1 MNNYFIILASGQSKR
16 FNSKKP
22 KQFNIYKNKALFKHS
37 LEKAMKSKLFKKIIL
52 VVNNKKSIIREY
64 KFLISLKKNRN
75 RKSENKS
82 IAEGYRENSNLI
94 DSSLNVDTLYIC
106 PELFVGEN
114 NEELIRKFENKNIRI
129 VQVALKVFKEIS
141 YRDKPDGIISIFDVN
156 KNKLPKTISG
166 PILIPDQI
174 EKPGN
179 LGTMIRT
186 SKSFGINNILL
197 SDEITDV
204 YNPNVI
210 RASIGHLFDSNISS
224 GSNDEI
230 ISLLEAN
237 DYQVLLLDPEGDESL
252 EGFIPNQNFA
262 LVVGAEQYGIS
273 DNWFNSNY
281 TSLFIRSTNNVDSIN
296 ASTAAAIAMWELTK

>member
-1 MNNYFIILASGQSKR
+1 MSNSINKYIESLNN
-16 FNSKKP
+16 P
-22 KQFNIYKNKALFKHS
+22 
-37 LEKAMKSKLFKKIIL
+37 
-52 VVNNKKSIIREY
+52 EY

-94 DSSLNVDTLYIC
+94 DSILNVDTLYIC
-106 PELFVGEN
+106 PEFFVGEN
-114 NEELIRKFENKNIRI
+114 NEKLIRKFKNKNIRI
-129 VQVALKVFKEIS
+129 VKVASKVFKEIS
-141 YRDKPDGIISIFDVN
+141 YRDKPDGMISVFDVN

-210 RASIGHLFDSNISS
+210 RASIGHIFNSNISS

-237 DYQVLLLDPEGDESL
+237 GYQVLLLDPEGDESL
-252 EGFIPNQNFA
+252 EGFVPNQNFA

-273 DNWFNSNY
+273 INWFNSNY
-281 TSLFIRSTNNVDSIN
+281 ISLFIRSTNNVDSIN
-296 ASTAAAIAMWELTK
+296 ASSAAAIAMWELTK

>member
-1 MNNYFIILASGQSKR
+1 MSNSINKYIESLNN
-16 FNSKKP
+16 P
-22 KQFNIYKNKALFKHS
+22 
-37 LEKAMKSKLFKKIIL
+37 
-52 VVNNKKSIIREY
+52 EY

-82 IAEGYRENSNLI
+82 IAEGYRENSSLI

-106 PELFVGEN
+106 PEFFVGEN
-114 NEELIRKFENKNIRI
+114 NEKLITKFENKNIRI
-129 VQVALKVFKEIS
+129 VKVASKVFKEIS
-141 YRDKPDGIISIFDVN
+141 YRDKPDGMISVFDVN

-197 SDEITDV
+197 SDEI
-204 YNPNVI
+204 
-210 RASIGHLFDSNISS
+210 
-224 GSNDEI
+224 

-237 DYQVLLLDPEGDESL
+237 GYQVLLLDPEGDESL
-252 EGFIPNQNFA
+252 EGFVPKQNFA

-273 DNWFNSNY
+273 INWFNSNY
-281 TSLFIRSTNNVDSIN
+281 ISLFIRSTNNVDSIN
-296 ASTAAAIAMWELTK
+296 ASSAAAIAMWELTK

>member
-1 MNNYFIILASGQSKR
+1 MRNSINKYIESLNN
-16 FNSKKP
+16 P
-22 KQFNIYKNKALFKHS
+22 
-37 LEKAMKSKLFKKIIL
+37 
-52 VVNNKKSIIREY
+52 EY

-82 IAEGYRENSNLI
+82 IAEGYRENSSLI
-94 DSSLNVDTLYIC
+94 DSRLNVDTLYIC
-106 PELFVGEN
+106 PEFFVGEN
-114 NEELIRKFENKNIRI
+114 NEKLIRKFKNKNIRI
-129 VQVALKVFKEIS
+129 VKVASKVFKEIS
-141 YRDKPDGIISIFDVN
+141 YRDKPDGMISVFDVN

-210 RASIGHLFDSNISS
+210 RASIGHIFNSNISS

-237 DYQVLLLDPEGDESL
+237 GYQVLLLDPEGDESI
-252 EGFIPNQNFA
+252 EGFVPNQNFA

-273 DNWFNSNY
+273 INWFNSNY
-281 TSLFIRSTNNVDSIN
+281 ISLFIRSTNNVDSIN
-296 ASTAAAIAMWELTK
+296 ASSAAAIAMWELTK

>member
-1 MNNYFIILASGQSKR
+1 MSNSINKYIESLNN
-16 FNSKKP
+16 P
-22 KQFNIYKNKALFKHS
+22 
-37 LEKAMKSKLFKKIIL
+37 
-52 VVNNKKSIIREY
+52 EY

-106 PELFVGEN
+106 PEFFVGEN
-114 NEELIRKFENKNIRI
+114 NEKLIRKFKNKNIRI
-129 VQVALKVFKEIS
+129 VKVASKVFKEIS
-141 YRDKPDGIISIFDVN
+141 YRDKPDGMISVFDVN
-156 KNKLPKTISG
+156 KNKLPKTIS
-166 PILIPDQI
+166 DQI

-210 RASIGHLFDSNISS
+210 RASIGHIFNSNISS

>member
-1 MNNYFIILASGQSKR
+1 M
-16 FNSKKP
+16 
-22 KQFNIYKNKALFKHS
+22 
-37 LEKAMKSKLFKKIIL
+37 
-52 VVNNKKSIIREY
+52 
-64 KFLISLKKNRN
+64 
-75 RKSENKS
+75 
-82 IAEGYRENSNLI
+82 
-94 DSSLNVDTLYIC
+94 NVDTLYIC
-106 PELFVGEN
+106 PEFFVGEN
-114 NEELIRKFENKNIRI
+114 NEKLIRKFKNKNIRI
-129 VQVALKVFKEIS
+129 VKVASKVFKEIS
-141 YRDKPDGIISIFDVN
+141 YRDKPDGMISVFDVN

-210 RASIGHLFDSNISS
+210 RASIGHIFNSNISS

-273 DNWFNSNY
+273 INWFNSNY
-281 TSLFIRSTNNVDSIN
+281 ISLFIRSTNNVDSIN
-296 ASTAAAIAMWELTK
+296 ASSAAAIAMWELTK

>member
-1 MNNYFIILASGQSKR
+1 MC
-16 FNSKKP
+16 
-22 KQFNIYKNKALFKHS
+22 
-37 LEKAMKSKLFKKIIL
+37 
-52 VVNNKKSIIREY
+52 IRD
-64 KFLISLKKNRN
+64 R
-75 RKSENKS
+75 
-82 IAEGYRENSNLI
+82 
-94 DSSLNVDTLYIC
+94 
-106 PELFVGEN
+106 
-114 NEELIRKFENKNIRI
+114 
-129 VQVALKVFKEIS
+129 
-141 YRDKPDGIISIFDVN
+141 
-156 KNKLPKTISG
+156 SG

-210 RASIGHLFDSNISS
+210 RASIGHLFSSNISS

-237 DYQVLLLDPEGDESL
+237 GYQVLLLDPEGDESL
-252 EGFIPNQNFA
+252 EGFVPNQNFA

-273 DNWFNSNY
+273 INWFNSNY
-281 TSLFIRSTNNVDSIN
+281 ISLFIRSTNNVDSIN
-296 ASTAAAIAMWELTK
+296 ASSAAAIAMWELTK

>member
-1 MNNYFIILASGQSKR
+1 MSNSINKYIESLNN
-16 FNSKKP
+16 P
-22 KQFNIYKNKALFKHS
+22 
-37 LEKAMKSKLFKKIIL
+37 
-52 VVNNKKSIIREY
+52 EY

-94 DSSLNVDTLYIC
+94 NSSLNVDTLYIC
-106 PELFVGEN
+106 PEFFVGEN
-114 NEELIRKFENKNIRI
+114 NEKLITKFEKKNIRI
-129 VQVALKVFKEIS
+129 VKVASKVFKEIS
-141 YRDKPDGIISIFDVN
+141 YRDKPDGMISVFDVN

-210 RASIGHLFDSNISS
+210 RASIGHIFNTNISS

-237 DYQVLLLDPEGDESL
+237 GYQVLLLDPEGDESI
-252 EGFIPNQNFA
+252 EGFVPNQNFA

-273 DNWFNSNY
+273 INWFNSNY
-281 TSLFIRSTNNVDSIN
+281 ISLFIRSTNNVDSIN
-296 ASTAAAIAMWELTK
+296 ASSAAAIAMWELTK

>member
-1 MNNYFIILASGQSKR
+1 MSNSVNKHIESLNN
-16 FNSKKP
+16 P
-22 KQFNIYKNKALFKHS
+22 
-37 LEKAMKSKLFKKIIL
+37 
-52 VVNNKKSIIREY
+52 EY

-94 DSSLNVDTLYIC
+94 NSNLNVDTLYIC
-106 PELFVGEN
+106 PELFVGKSN
-114 NEELIRKFENKNIRI
+114 KELIEKFESKNIRV
-129 VQVALKVFKEIS
+129 VQVASKVFKEMS
-141 YRDKPDGIISIFDVN
+141 YRDKPDGIISVFDIN

-210 RASIGHLFDSNISS
+210 RASIGHLFNSNISS
-224 GSNDEI
+224 GTNHEI
-230 ISLLEAN
+230 ISLLKEN
-237 DYQVLLLDPEGDESL
+237 NYQVLLLDPDGDESL

-273 DNWFNSNY
+273 DNWFNSNH

-296 ASTAAAIAMWELTK
+296 ASTAAAVAMWELTK

>member
-1 MNNYFIILASGQSKR
+1 MVTKNEIKFIKSLRDKSFRNKFNLFIVEGEKSINEFLNSNYKVYKIYSTHPANISYNDVIQISEKQLIQISSLKTPNKHIAIFNKTKFPVKNQKNYFVLDS
-16 FNSKKP
+16 
-22 KQFNIYKNKALFKHS
+22 
-37 LEKAMKSKLFKKIIL
+37 
-52 VVNNKKSIIREY
+52 VN
-64 KFLISLKKNRN
+64 
-75 RKSENKS
+75 
-82 IAEGYRENSNLI
+82 
-94 DSSLNVDTLYIC
+94 D
-106 PELFVGEN
+106 
-114 NEELIRKFENKNIRI
+114 
-129 VQVALKVFKEIS
+129 
-141 YRDKPDGIISIFDVN
+141 
-156 KNKLPKTISG
+156 
-166 PILIPDQI
+166 
-174 EKPGN
+174 PGN

-210 RASIGHLFDSNISS
+210 RASIGHLFNSNISS

>member
-1 MNNYFIILASGQSKR
+1 MSNSINKYIESLNN
-16 FNSKKP
+16 P
-22 KQFNIYKNKALFKHS
+22 
-37 LEKAMKSKLFKKIIL
+37 
-52 VVNNKKSIIREY
+52 EY

-82 IAEGYRENSNLI
+82 IAEGYRENSSLI

-106 PELFVGEN
+106 PEFFVGEN
-114 NEELIRKFENKNIRI
+114 NEKLIRKFKNKNIRI
-129 VQVALKVFKEIS
+129 VKVASKVFKEIS
-141 YRDKPDGIISIFDVN
+141 YRDKPDGMISVFDVN

-210 RASIGHLFDSNISS
+210 RASIGHLFSSNISS

-237 DYQVLLLDPEGDESL
+237 GYQVLLLDPEGDESL
-252 EGFIPNQNFA
+252 EGFVPKQNFA

-273 DNWFNSNY
+273 INWFNSNY
-281 TSLFIRSTNNVDSIN
+281 ISLFIRSTNNVDSIN
-296 ASTAAAIAMWELTK
+296 ASSAAAIAMWELTK

>member
-1 MNNYFIILASGQSKR
+1 MSNSINKYIESLNN
-16 FNSKKP
+16 P
-22 KQFNIYKNKALFKHS
+22 
-37 LEKAMKSKLFKKIIL
+37 
-52 VVNNKKSIIREY
+52 EY

-94 DSSLNVDTLYIC
+94 DSNLNVDTLYIC
-106 PELFVGEN
+106 PEFFVGEN
-114 NEELIRKFENKNIRI
+114 NEKLIRKFENKNIRI
-129 VQVALKVFKEIS
+129 VKVASKVFKEIS
-141 YRDKPDGIISIFDVN
+141 YRDKPDGIISVFDVN

-210 RASIGHLFDSNISS
+210 RASIGHIFNSNISS

-237 DYQVLLLDPEGDESL
+237 GYQVLLLDPEGDESL
-252 EGFIPNQNFA
+252 EGFVPNQNFA

-273 DNWFNSNY
+273 INWFNSNY
-281 TSLFIRSTNNVDSIN
+281 ISLFIRSTNNVDSIN
-296 ASTAAAIAMWELTK
+296 ASSAAAIAMWELTK

>member
-1 MNNYFIILASGQSKR
+1 MSNSINKYIESLNN
-16 FNSKKP
+16 P
-22 KQFNIYKNKALFKHS
+22 
-37 LEKAMKSKLFKKIIL
+37 
-52 VVNNKKSIIREY
+52 EY

-94 DSSLNVDTLYIC
+94 DSILNVDTLYIC
-106 PELFVGEN
+106 PEFFVGEN
-114 NEELIRKFENKNIRI
+114 NEKLIRKIKNKNIRI
-129 VQVALKVFKEIS
+129 VKVASKVFKEIS
-141 YRDKPDGIISIFDVN
+141 YRDKPDGMISVFDVN

-237 DYQVLLLDPEGDESL
+237 GYQVLLLDPEGDESL
-252 EGFIPNQNFA
+252 EGFVPNQNFA

-273 DNWFNSNY
+273 INWFNSNY
-281 TSLFIRSTNNVDSIN
+281 ISLFIRSTNNVDSIN
-296 ASTAAAIAMWELTK
+296 ASSAAAIAMWELTK

>member
-1 MNNYFIILASGQSKR
+1 MSNSINKYIESLNN
-16 FNSKKP
+16 P
-22 KQFNIYKNKALFKHS
+22 
-37 LEKAMKSKLFKKIIL
+37 
-52 VVNNKKSIIREY
+52 EY

-82 IAEGYRENSNLI
+82 IAEGYRENSSLI
-94 DSSLNVDTLYIC
+94 DSRLNVDTLYIC
-106 PELFVGEN
+106 PEFFVGEN
-114 NEELIRKFENKNIRI
+114 NEKLIRKFKNKNIRI
-129 VQVALKVFKEIS
+129 VKVASKVFKEIS
-141 YRDKPDGIISIFDVN
+141 YRDKPDGMISVFDVN

-210 RASIGHLFDSNISS
+210 RASIGHIFNTNISS

-237 DYQVLLLDPEGDESL
+237 GYQVLLLDPEGDESI
-252 EGFIPNQNFA
+252 EGFVPNQNFA

-273 DNWFNSNY
+273 INWFNSNY
-281 TSLFIRSTNNVDSIN
+281 ISLFIRSTNNVDSIN
-296 ASTAAAIAMWELTK
+296 ASSAAAIAMWELTK

>member
-1 MNNYFIILASGQSKR
+1 MSNSINKYIESLNN
-16 FNSKKP
+16 P
-22 KQFNIYKNKALFKHS
+22 
-37 LEKAMKSKLFKKIIL
+37 
-52 VVNNKKSIIREY
+52 EY

-94 DSSLNVDTLYIC
+94 NSALNVDTLYIC
-106 PELFVGEN
+106 PELFVGKSN
-114 NEELIRKFENKNIRI
+114 KELIEKFESKNIRV
-129 VQVALKVFKEIS
+129 VQVASKVFKEMS
-141 YRDKPDGIISIFDVN
+141 YRDKPDGIISVFDIN

-210 RASIGHLFDSNISS
+210 RASIGHLFNSNISS
-224 GSNDEI
+224 GTNHEI
-230 ISLLEAN
+230 ISLLKAN
-237 DYQVLLLDPEGDESL
+237 NYQVLLLDPDGDESL

-273 DNWFNSNY
+273 DNWFNSNH

-296 ASTAAAIAMWELTK
+296 ASTAAAVAMWELTK

>member
-1 MNNYFIILASGQSKR
+1 MSNSINKYIESLNN
-16 FNSKKP
+16 P
-22 KQFNIYKNKALFKHS
+22 
-37 LEKAMKSKLFKKIIL
+37 
-52 VVNNKKSIIREY
+52 EY

-94 DSSLNVDTLYIC
+94 DSILNVDTLYIC
-106 PELFVGEN
+106 PEFFVGEN
-114 NEELIRKFENKNIRI
+114 NEKLIRKFKNKNIRI
-129 VQVALKVFKEIS
+129 VKVASKVFKEIS
-141 YRDKPDGIISIFDVN
+141 YRDKPDGMISVFDVN

-210 RASIGHLFDSNISS
+210 RASIGHLFSSNISS

-237 DYQVLLLDPEGDESL
+237 GYQVLLLDPEGDESL
-252 EGFIPNQNFA
+252 EGFVPKQNFA

-273 DNWFNSNY
+273 INWFNSNY
-281 TSLFIRSTNNVDSIN
+281 ISVFIRSTNNVDSIN
-296 ASTAAAIAMWELTK
+296 ASSAAAIAMWELTK